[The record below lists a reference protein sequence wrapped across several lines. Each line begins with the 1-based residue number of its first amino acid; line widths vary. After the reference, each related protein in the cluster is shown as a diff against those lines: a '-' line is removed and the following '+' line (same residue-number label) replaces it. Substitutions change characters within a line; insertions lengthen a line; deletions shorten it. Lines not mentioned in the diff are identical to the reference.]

1 MKKLISLLL
10 CFTLLTAFS
19 PLAMAEEKAQLPVIV
34 ETIFPT
40 DDVVVADIVLTEA
53 PYNADDSGKADVTAI
68 LQKAIDDCALNGG
81 GTVYLPK
88 GEYRLTGNI
97 YIRQFVTVRGEYQDP
112 DEGKEYGTIIIADVP
127 SEDVMTPGLFTV
139 GASAGAVGLTVWY
152 PEQSIENVKP
162 YPYTFYA
169 PGNGDYML
177 NTIKNCTLINSYRG
191 IGACSECENNIYQCH
206 EMLTIEN
213 VKGTCLYE
221 GLNSYNSADV
231 DTVKTLYID
240 NKYWAEAG
248 ETFNAPEEKLIDEYT
263 RKNGYGLVIGDL
275 EWPQFADVRVS
286 DMLYGMQFRE
296 PERYSYSGIFTDL
309 YITDCTYGIYAP
321 DDIIAYRGDSWGTGI
336 LNGRIEG
343 SEYAIYETGRHAKV
357 LTNVEIEGKIKG
369 KNIRQYET
377 DTSVFTPDYNKSY
390 NKVEPY
396 LYVVDADKTGKTD
409 ASPAVQ
415 VKLDEAGKTGG
426 VVYLPGGLYRFDN
439 PVKVPAGVEL
449 RGSSSVATRCQ
460 GGNSNGTLIISYYG
474 YDKESEP
481 LITLDGDN
489 AALNGIRVDYAL
501 NAPVDNSGKYR
512 ETSPVVYSKSDNIY
526 VTNCFFTLASCGIR
540 LENAENVFLKKI
552 VGCCYESMFSMTGCT
567 DVFMEGCLQ
576 NGNTLPRNGYANFDI
591 PELSGRFTEDKL
603 FEYVFIPITRIY
615 TDFILLDSCEDVTVF
630 NTFIYG
636 GKTFLNSKDSTVNLV
651 NVGLDGSSLT
661 EYGYIL
667 SGGEVNLLNSMRST
681 ENGRFGYRFYT
692 IENETKFR
700 SYNSQGVDLLYKEH
714 VILENIGKDELLENE
729 KIYRFLQLFYKLVS
743 FFGKISTYIEH
754 K

>member
-10 CFTLLTAFS
+10 CFTLLAAFS
-19 PLAMAEEKAQLPVIV
+19 PLVMAEEKMQSPVIV
-34 ETIFPT
+34 ETVFPT

-53 PYNADDSGKADVTAI
+53 PYSADNTGKADVTAV
-68 LQKAIDDCALNGG
+68 LQKAIDDCAANGG
-81 GTVYLPK
+81 GTVWLPK
-88 GEYRLTGNI
+88 GEYRLTGNV

-112 DEGKEYGTIIIADVP
+112 DEGKEYGTVIVADVP

-152 PEQSIENVKP
+152 PEQNIENVKP

-191 IGACSECENNIYQCH
+191 IGACSECENGIYQCH

-248 ETFNAPEEKLIDEYT
+248 DAFNAPEEKLIDEYT

-321 DDIIAYRGDSWGTGI
+321 EHVIVHRGESWGTGI

-343 SEYAIYETGRHAKV
+343 SEYAIYEMGKHAKV
-357 LTNVEIEGKIKG
+357 LTNVEIEGKVKG
-369 KNIRQYET
+369 KNIRQYKT
-377 DTSVFTPDYNKSY
+377 DTSEFAPDYNKTY

-409 ASPAVQ
+409 ASSAVQ
-415 VKLDEAGKTGG
+415 AKLDEARKTGG

-439 PVKVPAGVEL
+439 PIKVPAGVEL
-449 RGSSSVATRCQ
+449 RGSSTVATRCQ

-489 AALNGIRVDYAL
+489 AGLSGIRVDYAL
-501 NAPVDNSGKYR
+501 NAPVDNSGKYK
-512 ETSPVVYSKSDNIY
+512 ETSPVVYSKSNDIY
-526 VTNCFFTLASCGIR
+526 VTNCFLTLASCGIK
-540 LENAENVFLKKI
+540 LENSENAFLKKI
-552 VGCCYESMFSMTGCT
+552 VGCCYESMFSMSGCT
-567 DVFMEGCLQ
+567 DVFIEGCLQ

-615 TDFILLDSCEDVTVF
+615 TDFIILDSCEDVTVF
-630 NTFIYG
+630 NAFIYG
-636 GKTFLNSKDSTVNLV
+636 GKTFLNSKDSKVNLV

-661 EYGYIL
+661 EYSYIL

-692 IENETKFR
+692 IENDTAFR

-714 VILENIGKDELLENE
+714 VVLENIGKDELMENE
-729 KIYRFLQLFYKLVS
+729 KLYSFLQPFYKLIS
-743 FFGKISTYIEH
+743 FFGKIKTYIEH